1 MKTMRMTAFDG
12 EPVEIGQQAVDVLAG
27 RVSGKILRPE
37 APGFTEAVRI
47 WNGMISKRPAMVVQP
62 AHAGDVSET
71 IHFARAN
78 GVLLSVKGGGHNVAG
93 TALTDGGLTIDM
105 SRMRRVDVDARRR
118 LARVGGG
125 CVLGDVDNATQAHG
139 LATVLGSNSGTG
151 VAGLTL
157 GGGFGYLSR
166 RFGLA
171 VDNLEEVEIVTAD
184 GQVRRAA
191 SDENADLF
199 WAVRGGGGNFGV
211 VTRFTFRLHEVG
223 PEVTSGLII
232 WDGER
237 TDEVLALYRDVTE
250 AAPRE
255 LSLMLVMRTAPPLPF
270 VPERY
275 HGKPAVALNICH
287 SGDPARAARDL
298 APIKARRP
306 IADIVGA
313 RSYVD
318 QQSILD
324 PMQPKGLHSYWKT
337 EFLPGLSDGAR
348 GAVRCRVADSSSP
361 LSLALLQHLGGAVA
375 DQSPNATAFGTRA
388 AGHAFI
394 VAGTWEPADPE
405 PDRHRAWVRSAW
417 EAIRPYSIG
426 NYVNGQTAD
435 EDETRVREAYGD
447 NLARLAKI
455 KAAYDPANLFRS
467 NRNIVPVPK
476 ASSLGQV
483 SRSTTS

>member
-1 MKTMRMTAFDG
+1 MKTMRMTGLDG
-12 EPVEIGQQAVDVLAG
+12 EPVEVGHQALDLLAG
-27 RVSGKILRPE
+27 RFAGRMLCPE
-37 APGFTEAVRI
+37 DQGFAEAVQI
-47 WNGMISKRPAMVVQP
+47 WNGMISKRPALVVQP
-62 AHAGDVSET
+62 LSAGDVCEA
-71 IHFARAN
+71 IHFARSN
-78 GVLLSVKGGGHNVAG
+78 GVLLAIKGGGHNVAG
-93 TALTDGGLTIDM
+93 TALADGGLTIDM
-105 SRMRRVDVDARRR
+105 SRMRSVEVDARRR

-211 VTRFTFRLHEVG
+211 ATRFTFRLHEIG
-223 PEVTSGLII
+223 PEVTSGLVI

-237 TDEVLALYRDVTE
+237 IDEVLALYRDITE

-255 LSLMLVMRTAPPLPF
+255 LSLMLVVRTAPPLPF
-270 VPERY
+270 VPRRY
-275 HGKPAVALNICH
+275 HGRPAVGLNICH

-298 APIKARRP
+298 APIRARRP
-306 IADIVGA
+306 IADIVGP
-313 RSYVD
+313 RPYVD

-337 EFLPGLSDGAR
+337 EFLSGLSAAAL
-348 GAVRCRVADSSSP
+348 GAVRQRATESPSP
-361 LSLALLQHLGGAVA
+361 LSLVLLQHLGGAVA
-375 DQSPNATAFGTRA
+375 DQSPDATAFATRA

-394 VAGTWEPADPE
+394 VAATWEPADPE
-405 PDRHRAWVRSAW
+405 PDRHQAWVRSAW
-417 EAIRPYSIG
+417 EAIRPYSVG

-435 EDETRVREAYGD
+435 EDDTRVRDAYGD
-447 NLARLAKI
+447 NFERLAEI
-455 KAAYDPANLFRS
+455 KAAFDPENLFRS
-467 NRNIVPVPK
+467 NRNIAPVCRT
-476 ASSLGQV
+476 SSQTQV
-483 SRSTTS
+483 SPSTTS